1 MRRLMQGLG
10 FALAC
15 SIAPAALAQAWPSK
29 PIKIVV
35 NFPPGGAA
43 DQIARSVAPQLQT
56 SLGQN
61 VVVENRAGSGGNL
74 GGDVVAKSPPDGYT
88 LLMSSGG
95 MVSVNP
101 HIYAKMPFDPGAGR
115 KAKLRRKVLQRRV
128 APVLQDQHGHRQ
140 LRLRGVPQ

>member
-1 MRRLMQGLG
+1 MKRLWHCLTL
-10 FALAC
+10 ALAC
-15 SIAPAALAQAWPSK
+15 SVAPVALAQAWPSK

-56 SLGQN
+56 ALGQN

-101 HIYAKMPFDPGAGR
+101 HIYAKMPSI
-115 KAKLRRKVLQRRV
+115 RRRT
-128 APVLQDQHGHRQ
+128 
-140 LRLRGVPQ
+140 